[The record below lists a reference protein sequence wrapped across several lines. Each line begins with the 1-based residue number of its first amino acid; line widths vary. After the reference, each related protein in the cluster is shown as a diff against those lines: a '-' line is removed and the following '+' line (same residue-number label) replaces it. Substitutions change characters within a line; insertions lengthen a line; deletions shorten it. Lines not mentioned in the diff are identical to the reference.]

1 MNGSS
6 FGGAYPGELV
16 LQTFLEGSPDT
27 GFVYTFD
34 GPIRG
39 KVRVTCELR
48 PGVFAVPVLLLR
60 CFMAYALTRYHYRAH
75 TRSEPLLSRFAGS
88 LRARGTSGCRVSAVW
103 CGETATIGEAAP
115 TCSMRMRSRRR
126 PGARL
131 RALSG

>member
-27 GFVYTFD
+27 GCVYTFD

-48 PGVFAVPVLLLR
+48 PGVFADAVPVLLLR
-60 CFMAYALTRYHYRAH
+60 CFMAYVAITTERIRD
-75 TRSEPLLSRFAGS
+75 LSR
-88 LRARGTSGCRVSAVW
+88 C
-103 CGETATIGEAAP
+103 
-115 TCSMRMRSRRR
+115 
-126 PGARL
+126 
-131 RALSG
+131 

>member
-48 PGVFAVPVLLLR
+48 PGAVCCARAAAEMLHGVR
-60 CFMAYALTRYHYRAH
+60 SYHYRAH

-88 LRARGTSGCRVSAVW
+88 LRARGASGCRVSAVW
-103 CGETATIGEAAP
+103 CGETAIGEAARRHAA
-115 TCSMRMRSRRR
+115 SMRMRSRRR